1 MRLTRRLDLLID
13 SLLSLVYAQPCALC
27 NRAVDQ
33 RANGIVC
40 AGCWS
45 RTRILTGSDTCCW
58 KCGRP
63 TVKPVAIDLLE
74 DIRCGRCDS
83 DNYSAVRACGIYEG
97 ALKATVLA
105 LKREPHLSRR
115 IIEMLC
121 QQQRLSPLNRAT
133 MIVPVPLHPN
143 RERTRGFNQA
153 SIIAKYIAKANGI
166 FLNEDNLVRVT
177 HSEQY
182 RAGMDVRSRRESVR
196 DAFAVCRPAMV
207 EGEHI
212 LLIDDVFTTG
222 ATVSGCSAVL
232 LEAGANEVLVLTI
245 ARAA

>member
-1 MRLTRRLDLLID
+1 MRLTRSLDLLLD
-13 SLLSLVYAQPCALC
+13 SLLSLVYPQPCALC
-27 NRAVDQ
+27 NKAVDE

-40 AGCWS
+40 ADCWS
-45 RTRILTGSDTCCW
+45 NTRLLTGLDSCCW

-63 TVKPVAIDLLE
+63 TVKPILIDQLE
-74 DIRCGRCDS
+74 TIRCGRCTA

-115 IIEMLC
+115 MIGMLC
-121 QQQRLSPLNRAT
+121 QQQRLFPLNRAT
-133 MIVPVPLHPN
+133 MVVPVPLHPN
-143 RERTRGFNQA
+143 RKRTRGFNQA
-153 SIIAKYIAKANGI
+153 SIIAGCIAKANGV
-166 FLNEDNLVRVT
+166 FLNEESLVRVT

-207 EGEHI
+207 EGEQI
-212 LLIDDVFTTG
+212 LLVDDVFTTG
-222 ATVSGCSAVL
+222 ATVSACSAVL
-232 LEAGANEVLVLTI
+232 MEAGANEVLVLTI
-245 ARAA
+245 ARAD